1 MVSVSLEC
9 QKSEVSALMVPSEV
23 LVDPVV
29 DLEVC
34 CTANSVVAPPVLL
47 DNDVDDEDPQE

>member
-1 MVSVSLEC
+1 MEC

-23 LVDPVV
+23 PVDPVV

-34 CTANSVVAPPVLL
+34 CTANSVVVPPVVLDKVEDVEDLL
-47 DNDVDDEDPQE
+47 G

>member
-1 MVSVSLEC
+1 MM
-9 QKSEVSALMVPSEV
+9 EVSASMVPLAV

-34 CTANSVVAPPVLL
+34 CTANSAVVPPVVSDKVEDVEDLL
-47 DNDVDDEDPQE
+47 G

>member
-23 LVDPVV
+23 LVDPVA

-34 CTANSVVAPPVLL
+34 CTANSVVVPPVVLDKVEDVEDLL
-47 DNDVDDEDPQE
+47 V